1 MSFGQVPYYVFQFYV
16 GFAFKY
22 ENTKSYY
29 RRDKMRRIL
38 VILAIVSCISFL
50 VQGSFLRD
58 VDAKTY
64 AEHSGKGKAGLIASS
79 VVTSAAYFPFK
90 AAYAVLG
97 GVTSGLTYVVTMGK
111 EAETAHRIAAKAF
124 TGDWYIHPN
133 ILTSHEELNFSGP
146 DDITP

>member
-1 MSFGQVPYYVFQFYV
+1 
-16 GFAFKY
+16 
-22 ENTKSYY
+22 
-29 RRDKMRRIL
+29 MRKIF

-64 AEHSGKGKAGLIASS
+64 AEHSAAGKTGLVAAS

-90 AAYAVLG
+90 AAYAILG
-97 GVTSGLTYVVTMGK
+97 GVTSGLTYGVTMAK
-111 EAETAHRIAAKAF
+111 ESEAANRIATKAF

-146 DDITP
+146 DDISP

>member
-1 MSFGQVPYYVFQFYV
+1 
-16 GFAFKY
+16 
-22 ENTKSYY
+22 
-29 RRDKMRRIL
+29 MRKIF

-64 AEHSGKGKAGLIASS
+64 AEHSTAGKTGLVAASI
-79 VVTSAAYFPFK
+79 VTSAVYFPFK
-90 AAYAVLG
+90 AAYAILG
-97 GVTSGLTYVVTMGK
+97 GVTSGLTYGITMAK
-111 EAETAHRIAAKAF
+111 EAETAHKIATKTF

-146 DDITP
+146 DDISP

>member
-1 MSFGQVPYYVFQFYV
+1 
-16 GFAFKY
+16 
-22 ENTKSYY
+22 
-29 RRDKMRRIL
+29 MRKIF

-64 AEHSGKGKAGLIASS
+64 AEHSTAGKTGLVAASI
-79 VVTSAAYFPFK
+79 VTSAVYIPFK
-90 AAYAVLG
+90 AAYAILG
-97 GVTSGLTYVVTMGK
+97 GVTSGLTYGVTMAK
-111 EAETAHRIAAKAF
+111 EAETAHNIATKTF

-146 DDITP
+146 DDISP

>member
-1 MSFGQVPYYVFQFYV
+1 VDFV
-16 GFAFKY
+16 FKY
-22 ENTKSYY
+22 ENTRYYY
-29 RRDKMRRIL
+29 RREKMRKIF
-38 VILAIVSCISFL
+38 VMLAIVSCISFL

-64 AEHSGKGKAGLIASS
+64 AEHSTKGKVGLVATS

-97 GVTSGLTYVVTMGK
+97 GVTSGLTYVVTMAK
-111 EAETAHRIAAKAF
+111 ESETAHSIATKAF

-146 DDITP
+146 DDISP

>member
-1 MSFGQVPYYVFQFYV
+1 
-16 GFAFKY
+16 
-22 ENTKSYY
+22 
-29 RRDKMRRIL
+29 MRKIF

-64 AEHSGKGKAGLIASS
+64 AEHSAAGKTGLVAAS
-79 VVTSAAYFPFK
+79 VVASAAYLPFK
-90 AAYAVLG
+90 AAYAILG
-97 GVTSGLTYVVTMGK
+97 GVTSGLTYGVTMAK
-111 EAETAHRIAAKAF
+111 EAETANRIAVKSF

-146 DDITP
+146 DDR

>member
-1 MSFGQVPYYVFQFYV
+1 VDFV
-16 GFAFKY
+16 FKY
-22 ENTKSYY
+22 ENTRYYY
-29 RRDKMRRIL
+29 RREKMRKIF

-50 VQGSFLRD
+50 VQGSFLKD

-64 AEHSGKGKAGLIASS
+64 AEHSTKGKVGLVAASI
-79 VVTSAAYFPFK
+79 VTSAAYFPFK

-97 GVTSGLTYVVTMGK
+97 GVTSGLTYGITMAK
-111 EAETAHRIAAKAF
+111 EAETAHNIATKAF

-146 DDITP
+146 DDISP

>member
-1 MSFGQVPYYVFQFYV
+1 
-16 GFAFKY
+16 
-22 ENTKSYY
+22 
-29 RRDKMRRIL
+29 MRKIFVML
-38 VILAIVSCISFL
+38 TLISCISFF
-50 VQGSFLRD
+50 VQGSLLRD

-64 AEHSGKGKAGLIASS
+64 AEHSTKGKAGLVASS

-97 GVTSGLTYVVTMGK
+97 GVTSGLTYVVTMSK
-111 EAETAHRIAAKAF
+111 EAETAHRIATKAF
-124 TGDWYIHPN
+124 TGDWYIHPD

>member
-1 MSFGQVPYYVFQFYV
+1 
-16 GFAFKY
+16 
-22 ENTKSYY
+22 
-29 RRDKMRRIL
+29 MRKIF

-64 AEHSGKGKAGLIASS
+64 ADHSTKGKVGLVSAS

-97 GVTSGLTYVVTMGK
+97 GVTSGLIYGVTMGK